1 MRNLLILVIAQALG
15 ASGGIT
21 MMVAGSIV
29 GARLA
34 PSPQWATVPISAMI
48 VGMALAA
55 VPAAFLMKR
64 IGRRAGFMVGAAIA
78 CVGSLVGVLAIETA
92 DFYLFLVAALL
103 IGNNMGFVQQYRFAA
118 AESVVPRHISK
129 VVSLVIAGT
138 LIAAIVTPWIV
149 LRTRWW
155 VGEVE
160 FAGSY
165 VALAGL
171 AFVGILVL
179 SRFRETMPE
188 GADEETAPADTA
200 SLFRQPEFVVAVMAG
215 AVGFAIMSFIM
226 TATPV
231 SMHVVDGFSVEET
244 ALVIQS
250 HWIAMF
256 LPALFSGFLIARFGV
271 PLIMG
276 VGVVAIAVC
285 VGVAGTSHHFMHYW
299 WALVLLGV
307 GWNFLFVAATT
318 LLTGT
323 YQRSQRFKAQAV
335 NDVLV
340 FGSQASA
347 SLLAGVALYYLGW
360 MTMNLLTLP
369 FLIMMAGGVL
379 VIALRQRR
387 ASMA

>member
-118 AESVVPRHISK
+118 AESVAPRHISK